1 MDYAIEVKNLT
12 KKFGNF
18 CAVNDVS
25 FKIKKGEIFAFLGPN
40 GAGKTT
46 TINMIT
52 TLLRP
57 TSGSIK
63 VAGYDTVKHPNN
75 VRKMIGIVFQD
86 PSLDRE
92 LTAYENLYIHGRIY
106 GYKGDDLK
114 NRINNMLKFVELE
127 NHANKI
133 VKTFSG
139 GMARRLEI
147 ARSLIHKPEI
157 LFLDEPTIGLDP
169 QTRSHIWEYIKRM
182 KKEHNMTIFLTTHY
196 MEEAESLADRIAII
210 DNGKIIAIGTVDEL
224 KSIIGND
231 IIYLK
236 FADNPNIE
244 DVKNVLNE
252 HFGNGNMVN
261 KIFEIKVKNANESI
275 PKIFEIALKKNW
287 EILEVSYRKP
297 TLNDVFI
304 HLTGK
309 SIREEGGYFD
319 MKKIFAKKRGM
330 L

>member
-1 MDYAIEVKNLT
+1 
-12 KKFGNF
+12 
-18 CAVNDVS
+18 
-25 FKIKKGEIFAFLGPN
+25 
-40 GAGKTT
+40 
-46 TINMIT
+46 MIT